1 MLWSHWSCVSSG
13 ESHTRAVNATA
24 WSVEPTVTAR
34 AHPQRAPAVQR
45 DEMRDGSGRLTSC
58 RLSAILRAT
67 SMERARPPIDIISL
81 SETLN
86 TRVVACHDETAGR
99 GYRALL
105 GQGAG
110 HQPTE
115 ITVFPDT
122 GVVHIATELADLTL
136 RRAELKASVIENE
149 PVIEIWGTTETS
161 WAGTMV
167 YRNGGVV
174 FTTTRQRS
182 EPGPPVFTA
191 PESCSALPAASEAG
205 GQPRIALSGRIGAQP
220 HFRTTSQGTD
230 ILGFPLAVHDQ
241 PGKIPVACH
250 PGLRRARP
258 GAGRV
263 SAQGPTG
270 GGRRV
275 HAPEGA
281 HAPDWRNGN
290 QRGSVCRSG
299 TRGRRTTLMSRGL
312 CCCLSSPAHD
322 RWLCSPEEV

>member
-1 MLWSHWSCVSSG
+1 
-13 ESHTRAVNATA
+13 
-24 WSVEPTVTAR
+24 
-34 AHPQRAPAVQR
+34 
-45 DEMRDGSGRLTSC
+45 
-58 RLSAILRAT
+58 
-67 SMERARPPIDIISL
+67 MERARPPIDIISL

-105 GQGAG
+105 GQGTG

-149 PVIEIWGTTETS
+149 QVIEIWSATETS

-182 EPGPPVFTA
+182 EPGPPEPSPTV
-191 PESCSALPAASEAG
+191 PAASEAG
-205 GQPRIALSGRIGAQP
+205 EQPRIALSGRIGAQP

-241 PGKIPVACH
+241 PGKTQWHAIRVF
-250 PGLRRARP
+250 GERAR
-258 GAGRV
+258 AL
-263 SAQGPTG
+263 
-270 GGRRV
+270 
-275 HAPEGA
+275 
-281 HAPDWRNGN
+281 RNSLLKG
-290 QRGSVCRSG
+290 QTVEVVGYTHLRER
-299 TRGRRTTLMSRGL
+299 TRRTGETETK
-312 CCCLSSPAHD
+312 
-322 RWLCSPEEV
+322 EEVYAAAVRHLEELP